1 VIPSAPVLMY
11 HSVSPSSAPDP
22 HLLRVHPERLDA
34 QLRTLRRLGLR
45 GVSVAALLGALDEG
59 TSHRLVGLT
68 FDDGYTDF
76 LRHAVPVLGRH
87 GMTATVYVVA
97 GRLAGQNDW
106 DDGPRLDLLSAD
118 ELRLVAAAGHEVGSH
133 SLTHPR
139 MAGLHP
145 ATLQAETSESR
156 RLLEEVLDRPV
167 DGFCYPYGSVDQPA
181 ADAVRDAGYTYACT
195 TKDYSVPDRFHVPR
209 FYVGERDTGPRLLAK
224 LAVHAARRRRL
235 MGSVS

>member
-1 VIPSAPVLMY
+1 MIPSAPVFMY

-22 HLLRVHPERLDA
+22 HLLRIHPERLDA

-45 GVSVAALLGALDEG
+45 GVSVATLLAALDEG

-139 MAGLHP
+139 MAGLDP

-181 ADAVRDAGYTYACT
+181 ADAVRDAGYAYACT

-224 LAVHAARRRRL
+224 LAVHATRRRRL
-235 MGSVS
+235 VGSLS